1 MTNFYISCVKVVYS
15 ATQRVKSIAATC
27 SSDFDVRFA
36 RAGNRLMIFAPRQRH
51 GIAAVTRGTQK
62 ISTRI
67 EFLRFRDCWIYS
79 VTLGIQII
87 RRDDGDNAVT
97 NRTFLCV
104 LLEITRPQTH
114 TSILLFKNI
123 SLKLLNLIKI
133 LIFCRCTRIIH
144 GKKKKK
150 KKKKNHIA
158 RVLFDPIAISFVL
171 TFLINI

>member
-1 MTNFYISCVKVVYS
+1 ME
-15 ATQRVKSIAATC
+15 SIAATC

-36 RAGNRLMIFAPRQRH
+36 RARNRLTIFAPHQRH

-67 EFLRFRDCWIYS
+67 EFLRFRDCRIYS

-104 LLEITRPQTH
+104 LLEITRPKH
-114 TSILLFKNI
+114 TSILLLRN
-123 SLKLLNLIKI
+123 SLLKLFNLIKI
-133 LIFCRCTRIIH
+133 LIFCRCTRILY
-144 GKKKKK
+144 G
-150 KKKKNHIA
+150 
-158 RVLFDPIAISFVL
+158 
-171 TFLINI
+171 